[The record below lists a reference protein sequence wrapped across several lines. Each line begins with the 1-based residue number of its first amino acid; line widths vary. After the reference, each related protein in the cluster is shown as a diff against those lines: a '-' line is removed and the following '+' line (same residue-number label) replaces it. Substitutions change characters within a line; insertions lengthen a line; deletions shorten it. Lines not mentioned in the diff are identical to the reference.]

1 LVSVPPHFRF
11 RDRVPAYLDPSFL
24 ERNNRMG
31 EGIERKGEGRLEWG
45 GWLELTG
52 ENEES
57 SPKLVPLFCD
67 LGEASLAVGHILI

>member
-1 LVSVPPHFRF
+1 
-11 RDRVPAYLDPSFL
+11 
-24 ERNNRMG
+24 MG
-31 EGIERKGEGRLEWG
+31 EGIERKGKGGLEWG

-57 SPKLVPLFCD
+57 PRLVPLFCD